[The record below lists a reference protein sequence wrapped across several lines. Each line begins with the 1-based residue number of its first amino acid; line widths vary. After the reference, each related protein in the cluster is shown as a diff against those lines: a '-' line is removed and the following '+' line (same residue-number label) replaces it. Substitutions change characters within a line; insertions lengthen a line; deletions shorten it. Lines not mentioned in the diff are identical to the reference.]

1 MRLCA
6 IPNGYLNGGCPP
18 ASVPGGY
25 REFGS
30 CDSSLGFFGPNSC
43 LLISVSVSRL
53 MSIVSCARARFGRLA
68 DGTGSVALFLRNERR
83 LITLFLVPLFCSVT
97 PIPPIPIDRN
107 QDVCAPRTYSPR
119 VYRSTSSQCTHHCPV
134 FNPWPTG

>member
-25 REFGS
+25 RESGS

-53 MSIVSCARARFGRLA
+53 MSIVSCAIARFGRLA
-68 DGTGSVALFLRNERR
+68 GGTGAVELFPRNDRR
-83 LITLFLVPLFCSVT
+83 LITLLLVLLVCSVI
-97 PIPPIPIDRN
+97 PIPPIPIDQN
-107 QDVCAPRTYSPR
+107 DDVCAPRTYCPR
-119 VYRSTSSQCTHHCPV
+119 
-134 FNPWPTG
+134 